1 MNIDIRQIVVGNL
14 LTGLHSKP
22 DTILPILDLII
33 LPKIFDQLQA
43 EDSFKKIITM
53 GPYKYVLD
61 EGLEIRKLCYEF
73 IYSVISLENAVIKKY
88 NINLEKI
95 ASKIIEVGLIDTQ
108 TDITVLACINLTNYI
123 ELHKDS
129 AVELIT
135 RDGGN
140 AFTTM
145 INNLKKQ
152 LSKKLSAKAST
163 QDSESHQER
172 IKSIIKLSKK
182 FASVVEAAESIEL
195 AAAIR
200 VWNEY
205 NNDLKTNFTIYYN
218 STDGV

>member
-1 MNIDIRQIVVGNL
+1 M
-14 LTGLHSKP
+14 HSKP